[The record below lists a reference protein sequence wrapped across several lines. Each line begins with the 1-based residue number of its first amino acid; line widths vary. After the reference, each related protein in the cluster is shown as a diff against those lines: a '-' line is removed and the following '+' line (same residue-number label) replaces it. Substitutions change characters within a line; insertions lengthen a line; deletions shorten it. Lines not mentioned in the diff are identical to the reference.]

1 MELFGIL
8 AIVLSAIAGVA
19 STSLTNRQNK
29 QNADEQLA
37 NQQNFS
43 HNEAEL
49 ANQRALQ
56 NYWETESPE
65 ARVKQL
71 KDAGLS
77 TGLMYGGSSAG
88 GVSVTSQATT
98 PSATLPIM
106 QNPMSGLG
114 DMFQQLKTLKESE
127 NIGESTEKIKEET
140 NKIKSDIEMNNAT
153 IEQIATQ
160 NNLTNVMAANAKL
173 DGVIKQ
179 VEVEVAQET
188 KQNRIDIVKTQLD
201 NMVKE
206 GNKMLQEI
214 NGLKIDNENK
224 QKIYNATINKMSAE
238 TSLLWKQV
246 AKTEAET
253 WLVKAT
259 TALTTEQTNLTFA
272 QRQKALKEVSKI
284 QDEIAKID
292 AEIKLIETQ
301 EEKIKWDKTTE
312 IIGRISQIGETMG
325 GVVRLMAK

>member
-1 MELFGIL
+1 M
-8 AIVLSAIAGVA
+8 
-19 STSLTNRQNK
+19 
-29 QNADEQLA
+29 
-37 NQQNFS
+37 
-43 HNEAEL
+43 
-49 ANQRALQ
+49 
-56 NYWETESPE
+56 
-65 ARVKQL
+65 KQL

-77 TGLMYGGSSAG
+77 TGLMYGGSGTG
-88 GVSVTSQATT
+88 GVNVTSQAAT

-106 QNPMSGLG
+106 QNPMSGIG
-114 DMFQQLKTLKESE
+114 DMFQQLKTLKETE

-153 IEQIATQ
+153 IEQIATE
-160 NNLTNVMAANAKL
+160 NNLTNIMAANAKL
-173 DGVIKQ
+173 DGIIKQ

-188 KQNRIDIVKTQLD
+188 KQSRIDIVKTQLE
-201 NMVKE
+201 NMRKE
-206 GNKMLQEI
+206 GDKMLQEI

-259 TALTTEQTNLTFA
+259 TALTTEQTNLTYA
-272 QRQKALKEVSKI
+272 QRQKALKEVAKI
-284 QDEIAKID
+284 QEEIAKID
-292 AEIKLIETQ
+292 AEIKLIGTQ

-312 IIGRISQIGETMG
+312 IVGRIIDVGNTVGQVSKLLI
-325 GVVRLMAK
+325 K